1 MADRVLP
8 AVIVSSAAT
17 AAVCVTGLLIGVS
30 LVAGVDKVTADGV
43 GHGALYFLFFGWPIA
58 MLVTLAVARGS
69 MHAPLGWRPVSVLA
83 VCAWAMI
90 AGAIALPLVWILF
103 WRPSHAPWQ
112 MTLIGAAAGLAGG
125 ACYWLIAQ
133 PSRG

>member
-17 AAVCVTGLLIGVS
+17 AAVCVTGLLICVS
-30 LVAGVDKVTADGV
+30 LVEGADKVTAEGV
-43 GHGALYFLFFGWPIA
+43 AHGALYFFFFGWPIA
-58 MLVTLAVARGS
+58 MLVTLAVAAGS
-69 MHAPLGWRPVSVLA
+69 MRVSPRWRPVSALA
-83 VCAWAMI
+83 VCICAAI
-90 AGAIALPLVWILF
+90 AGAISLPLVWMLF

-125 ACYWLIAQ
+125 ACYWLISQ
-133 PSRG
+133 PTRG